1 MNKFLSDQTW
11 ETTSCI
17 PLNPLLFLKRSAI
30 AIRFQPS
37 DCLLTADRFL
47 KGPRIGMFAKPDLV
61 LLHAP
66 SVYDFRKL
74 PILFGPISD
83 LVPSTP
89 IFEMYPVGFSSIAEH
104 LERNGIHVRIAN
116 LALRMLKK
124 ENFDAARFIAELHP
138 KAFGIDLHW
147 LPHAQGSL
155 EVAALCKKYHPH
167 IPVIFGGYSATYF
180 SEELIAY
187 PQVDFVVRGDSAE
200 EPLRQLLL
208 SLKQGT
214 SFEAIPNLTWKD
226 KKNKVRINPMSH
238 VVRTLDEY
246 SNNYPHLFR
255 SAMKYFDLQ
264 SLIPIHDWWEYPI
277 TAVMT
282 CRGCTH
288 NCVICGGSHYA
299 LSRYCT
305 REACTYRSPDKV
317 AADIIS
323 ISKYTNAPIF
333 VVGDLRQAGE
343 DYARTVLSRIRATR
357 PKNQVVLELFTPAP
371 ESYFQEVAEALPHF
385 NFEISPESHD
395 EQVRRASG
403 KFYTNK
409 AMEESIR
416 FALDHGCSKLDV
428 FFMIGLPHQTLSSV
442 METIAYCEH
451 LMKTFDRRLN
461 PFISPLAPFLDP
473 GSIAFEKADEM
484 GYRVF
489 FKTLEDYRKALL
501 APSWKYTLSYETK
514 WMTRHEIVEGSYQA
528 GLRLNRLK
536 QHYGLLDG
544 ETAEITEKRIL
555 LAREMVRKI
564 DEIILL
570 REPERSQKL
579 MNLKETLDRA
589 SMSTVCDKKEI
600 KWPVFRYR
608 LNFPNI
614 LRALLARDPS

>member
-1 MNKFLSDQTW
+1 ML
-11 ETTSCI
+11 
-17 PLNPLLFLKRSAI
+17 
-30 AIRFQPS
+30 
-37 DCLLTADRFL
+37 
-47 KGPRIGMFAKPDLV
+47 AKPDLV

-104 LERNGIHVRIAN
+104 LERNGIHVRIIN
-116 LALRMLKK
+116 LALRMLKR
-124 ENFDAARFIAELHP
+124 ENFDAEKFIAKLCP

-155 EVAALCKKYHPH
+155 EIAALCKKYHPH
-167 IPVIFGGYSATYF
+167 IPVVFGGYSATYF
-180 SEELIAY
+180 HEELIRY
-187 PQVDFVVRGDSAE
+187 PQVDFVIRGDSAE

-208 SLKQGT
+208 SLKQGA
-214 SFEAIPNLTWKD
+214 SPEAIPNLTWKD
-226 KKNKVRINPMSH
+226 EKQEVRINPLAH
-238 VVRTLDEY
+238 VLSTLDEY

-255 SAMKYFDLQ
+255 SAMKYLDLK

-288 NCVICGGSHYA
+288 NCAICGGSRYS
-299 LSRYCT
+299 LSQYCS
-305 REACTYRSPDKV
+305 REACAYRSAAKV
-317 AADIIS
+317 ADDILS

-333 VVGDLRQAGE
+333 IVGDLRQAGN
-343 DYARTVLSRIRATR
+343 DYARTVLSQIRPAR
-357 PKNQVVLELFTPAP
+357 PRNQVILELFTPAP
-371 ESYFQEVAEALPHF
+371 VSYFQEVSEVLPHF

-395 EQVRRASG
+395 ERVRRASG
-403 KFYTNK
+403 KFYTNEE
-409 AMEESIR
+409 MEKSIR
-416 FALDHGCSKLDV
+416 SALDHGCSKFDV

-442 METIAYCEH
+442 METIDYCEH

-473 GSIAFEKADEM
+473 GSIAFEKAEEM

-489 FKTLEDYRKALL
+489 SRTLEDYRKALL

-514 WMTRHEIVEGSYQA
+514 WMTRDEIVGSSYEA

-536 QHYGLLDG
+536 GRFGLLDE
-544 ETAEITEKRIL
+544 ETTRKTEKRIL
-555 LAREMVRKI
+555 LAMDMIRKI

-570 REPERSQKL
+570 GEPERSQKL
-579 MNLKETLDRA
+579 MTLKDTFDRA
-589 SMSTVCDKKEI
+589 SMSTVCDKEEI
-600 KWPVFRYR
+600 KWPVFRWR
-608 LNFPNI
+608 LNFPRI
-614 LRALLARDPS
+614 LRALLARKPA